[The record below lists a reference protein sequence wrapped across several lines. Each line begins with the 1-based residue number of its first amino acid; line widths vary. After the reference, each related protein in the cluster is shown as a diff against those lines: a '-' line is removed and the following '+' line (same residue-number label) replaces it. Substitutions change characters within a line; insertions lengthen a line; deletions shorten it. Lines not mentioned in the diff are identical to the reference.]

1 MSRENV
7 DLVRDAYEAV
17 NRRDFEWVSSVVAP
31 GFEYES
37 VRTGHLHVG
46 VDGIR
51 ELMREM
57 DEAFVSYEQTPER
70 ITEATDDA
78 VIALIRLTGTGRA
91 SGVRVEQLHAHVWQL
106 RDGKFVRGTGYLTHA
121 EALEAVG
128 LQE

>member
-7 DLVRDAYEAV
+7 DLIRDAYEAV

-46 VDGIR
+46 VGGIR
-51 ELMREM
+51 ELMREL

-70 ITEATDDA
+70 IIEATDDT

-91 SGVRVEQLHAHVWQL
+91 SSVPVEQLHAHVWQL
-106 RDGKFVRGTGYLTHA
+106 RDGKFVRGAGYLTHA

-128 LQE
+128 LSE